1 MQDKL
6 ILKYRQKCKEAK
18 NNQDTPKE
26 KDGKGL
32 PVLDIKTQY
41 KIQLFGIA

>member
-1 MQDKL
+1 MEDKM
-6 ILKYRQKCKEAK
+6 ILKFTQKCWEAK

-26 KDGKGL
+26 QDGKGL

-41 KIQLFGIA
+41 KVQ